1 MMILLL
7 ALQFSILSTYD
18 SIAGIV
24 ERGTIIYII
33 IIVLLAMQ
41 RVVKS
46 TYYSIAG
53 IAERSTIYIMK
64 VLLAL

>member
-1 MMILLL
+1 
-7 ALQFSILSTYD
+7 
-18 SIAGIV
+18 
-24 ERGTIIYII
+24 
-33 IIVLLAMQ
+33 MQ

-46 TYYSIAG
+46 TYYNIAG